1 MKNLINIIA
10 LCLLLPTISNS
21 QYLEIGGIG
30 GFSTYAGDLSPTT
43 KRTSHGEFRYSIGGF
58 LRYNFNDYFTAKF
71 GISAGRLSARD
82 YEAQDLGRKARNLQ
96 FKSVFVESAL
106 TIEYNILGYEPKFMT
121 KRISPYIFAG
131 IGIVNFNPKT
141 LYNGVWVELQ
151 PLRTEGQGLPG
162 FPGRKPYKKVA
173 IAFPFGFGLKVALTD
188 RINVGFEAGLRKTTT
203 DYLDDVSST
212 YVADDIMSENYGQ
225 ISSDLANPSS
235 TPKET
240 RDIRGNSDN
249 KDWYAIGGM
258 TISYNLSGSR
268 DSYGNRKRRRPMGC
282 PTF

>member
-1 MKNLINIIA
+1 MKKLINIIA
-10 LCLLLPTISNS
+10 LCLLLPAISNS

-30 GFSTYAGDLSPTT
+30 GFSTYSGDLNPTT

-58 LRYNFNDYFTAKF
+58 LRYNFNDYFTAKL

-82 YEAQDLGRKARNLQ
+82 YDSQDAGRKSRNLQ
-96 FKSVFVESAL
+96 FKSVFVESAF

-131 IGIVNFNPKT
+131 VGVINFNPKT
-141 LYNGVWVELQ
+141 LYNGEWVELQ
-151 PLRTEGQGLPG
+151 PLNTEGQGLPE

-188 RINVGFEAGLRKTTT
+188 RFNIGFEAGLRKTTT
-203 DYLDDVSST
+203 DYLDDVSTT
-212 YVADDIMSENYGQ
+212 YVADDIMNERYGSVSAQ
-225 ISSDLANPSS
+225 LANRSG

-240 RDIRGNSDN
+240 GAIRGNSEY
-249 KDWYAIGGM
+249 KDWYAIGGI
-258 TISYNLSGSR
+258 TISYNLTESGNQ
-268 DSYGNRKRRRPMGC
+268 YGRRRRKPMGC